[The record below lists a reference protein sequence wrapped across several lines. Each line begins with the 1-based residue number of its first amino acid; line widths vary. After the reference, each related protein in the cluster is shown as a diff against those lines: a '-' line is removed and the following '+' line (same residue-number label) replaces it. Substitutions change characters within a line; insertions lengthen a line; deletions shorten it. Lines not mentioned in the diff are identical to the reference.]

1 MEVSKDIGAANE
13 GLKVSLGIIYEGDFS
28 MEKIE

>member
-1 MEVSKDIGAANE
+1 MEESEDAMGEDGTWEVT
-13 GLKVSLGIIYEGDFS
+13 LGIIYPGDFS